1 MSDPSDAAAAR
12 KGDGLQII
20 YDGDCP
26 FCSAYI
32 RLVRL
37 REAVGGV
44 ELVDARAHPD
54 LVRDFQA
61 RGVDLNETMVVR
73 YAGQL
78 YAGAD
83 AIHLLSVLSSESGR
97 ANRFLARIFRNDR
110 RARHL
115 YPWLRAGRNLTLKL
129 LGRKRLNVS
138 V

>member
-1 MSDPSDAAAAR
+1 MSDPSDAAAPETD
-12 KGDGLQII
+12 DGLQII

-83 AIHLLSVLSSESGR
+83 AIHLLSVLSSRSGR
-97 ANRFLARIFRNDR
+97 ANRFLARIFCSAR

-115 YPWLRAGRNLTLKL
+115 YPWLRAGRNLTLRL
-129 LGRKRLNVS
+129 LGREKLNVS